1 MKTNIFKPVV
11 KMLSLAIFMFSI
23 ALSRHHVYCADNIT
37 KTTAK
42 IMLSNLGVGLLDIK
56 TDIER
61 ENALVLALDSGY
73 RMIDIWEG

>member
-1 MKTNIFKPVV
+1 MVKPAV
-11 KMLSLAIFMFSI
+11 KMLLLAIFMFSI
-23 ALSRHHVYCADNIT
+23 ALSRHHGYCADNLT
-37 KTTAK
+37 KNTATIK
-42 IMLSNLGVGLLDIK
+42 LPNLGVGLLDIK